1 MHIDTLTQA
10 LERNAEHARQLLD
23 GVPPEEA
30 RWKPDAETWSLREI
44 VNHLYDEER
53 EDFRAVLDHVLHH
66 PEQPW
71 PPTDPMT
78 WVTSRR
84 YNERA
89 LAPSLAQFQEE
100 RARSLAW
107 LRGLDAP
114 DWERAVDAPWGKPIR
129 AGDVAAAWP
138 VHDLWH
144 LQQIVQVRRAY
155 LARQLA
161 PYDVR
166 YAGTL

>member
-1 MHIDTLTQA
+1 
-10 LERNAEHARQLLD
+10 
-23 GVPPEEA
+23 
-30 RWKPDAETWSLREI
+30 
-44 VNHLYDEER
+44 
-53 EDFRAVLDHVLHH
+53 
-66 PEQPW
+66 
-71 PPTDPMT
+71 MT